1 MAFFRS
7 YTVKTIQSMFDD
19 LDEMQVLH
27 DQDTLAMKQ
36 SLIELALS
44 NVTKAAAKLD
54 AEEASLLAQRD
65 DLKLD
70 LERQEQKR
78 EVLESEKATL
88 QIPADD
94 DVFRS
99 GDYFRRLNAL
109 EVSEAQFRGELA
121 GRKTALRLISDEVKS
136 QEARNHRLQRQL
148 NKLLAQLP
156 DGGLAP
162 EDSRDGDIRVAALRR
177 RFSGGGEV
185 RRLQK
190 RLRQY
195 EAEIEDARE
204 ECEELREMVREK
216 SARLQATP
224 KDTLDGMIAQRR
236 EIEAEIELKKEQLR
250 QVRAEE
256 KKERAKESLNMDR
269 DRKRAEEIEKEDVWE
284 SERRTL
290 MAAITHA
297 RTEIRALKE
306 EFDRDEAT
314 SRASSSLS
322 DARRNA
328 RRRERDVEGSVSSR
342 APSGMSMLSSVSKR
356 DEQVKYSE
364 NALRMAMRAE
374 LDALKTPDHPIMIAL
389 EAERLFGEKL
399 DRELKEIEATTNQ
412 ITVFEEET
420 YGKFNDDEAD
430 PDDEMRQQ
438 RLEVLRSEYE
448 ELRNELR
455 NFKA

>member
-1 MAFFRS
+1 
-7 YTVKTIQSMFDD
+7 
-19 LDEMQVLH
+19 
-27 DQDTLAMKQ
+27 
-36 SLIELALS
+36 
-44 NVTKAAAKLD
+44 
-54 AEEASLLAQRD
+54 
-65 DLKLD
+65 
-70 LERQEQKR
+70 
-78 EVLESEKATL
+78 
-88 QIPADD
+88 
-94 DVFRS
+94 
-99 GDYFRRLNAL
+99 
-109 EVSEAQFRGELA
+109 
-121 GRKTALRLISDEVKS
+121 
-136 QEARNHRLQRQL
+136 
-148 NKLLAQLP
+148 
-156 DGGLAP
+156 
-162 EDSRDGDIRVAALRR
+162 
-177 RFSGGGEV
+177 
-185 RRLQK
+185 
-190 RLRQY
+190 
-195 EAEIEDARE
+195 
-204 ECEELREMVREK
+204 MVREK